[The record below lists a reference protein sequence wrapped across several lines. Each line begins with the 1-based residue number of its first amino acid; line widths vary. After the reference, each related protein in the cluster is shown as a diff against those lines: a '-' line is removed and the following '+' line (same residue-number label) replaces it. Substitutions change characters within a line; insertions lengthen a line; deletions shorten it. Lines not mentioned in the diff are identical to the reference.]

1 VRGGALPRLRLDE
14 LLEELQSRIDAVR
27 GTRDRVHTLLEAV
40 LTVGQALDLNQ
51 VLRRIV
57 EAAVVLVDAEYGA
70 LGVIGEDRRL
80 SAFLTEGLTGEQIA
94 AIGPYPEGHGILGEL
109 IRHPE
114 PLRLAEL
121 SSHPASFGF
130 PAGHPPMHTFLGVP
144 IRVRDEVFGNLYLTE
159 KRGGA
164 QFDAEDESVL
174 ATLAVAA
181 GVAIENARLYEEAR
195 RRQAWLEANA
205 EVVKGL
211 LQDRDETRVLDLI
224 IGHARRIL
232 DADLGVI
239 ALPENP
245 GDPEGATLR
254 MALASG
260 VDAELHDGLVLPRE
274 GSFAGAAMAA
284 GEAVG
289 STDIAA
295 DPRITAGPPRWA
307 GLGPAVAVPMRGAD
321 GARGALVVA
330 RSQGRPPF
338 TQEQTVSLLA
348 FADQAALAMELAQH
362 RREAERVALY
372 ADRDR
377 IARDLHDLA
386 IQRLFAA
393 GMTLQS
399 TLRFVERPEG
409 RERLLRVVD
418 DLDDTIK
425 TIRSTIFGLRSDT
438 AGPAAHGLRVRTARA
453 VEEAVPALG
462 FTPSL
467 RTEGLVDTDV
477 PRAVADQVVAV
488 LGEALS
494 NTARHANATAAD
506 VTLVVRGGELAL
518 TVADD
523 GVGIPAGGRRSGLA
537 NLAQRAAD
545 LGGTLDLGTPP
556 GGGARLVW
564 RVPLGH

>member
-1 VRGGALPRLRLDE
+1 
-14 LLEELQSRIDAVR
+14 
-27 GTRDRVHTLLEAV
+27 
-40 LTVGQALDLNQ
+40 
-51 VLRRIV
+51 
-57 EAAVVLVDAEYGA
+57 
-70 LGVIGEDRRL
+70 
-80 SAFLTEGLTGEQIA
+80 
-94 AIGPYPEGHGILGEL
+94 
-109 IRHPE
+109 
-114 PLRLAEL
+114 
-121 SSHPASFGF
+121 
-130 PAGHPPMHTFLGVP
+130 
-144 IRVRDEVFGNLYLTE
+144 
-159 KRGGA
+159 
-164 QFDAEDESVL
+164 
-174 ATLAVAA
+174 
-181 GVAIENARLYEEAR
+181 
-195 RRQAWLEANA
+195 
-205 EVVKGL
+205 
-211 LQDRDETRVLDLI
+211 
-224 IGHARRIL
+224 
-232 DADLGVI
+232 
-239 ALPENP
+239 
-245 GDPEGATLR
+245 